1 VSISDQILST
11 LFVCLALSTQASA
24 KDTGYVFV
32 SNEKT
37 NDVAVIDP
45 RQEDRVIKWIP
56 TSHRPRGMAFR
67 DDRRQLLVACGYD
80 RRGNAGG
87 HRSHSNRRQS

>member
-1 VSISDQILST
+1 MSISDQILST

-45 RQEDRVIKWIP
+45 RQEDRVIKSGE
-56 TSHRPRGMAFR
+56 SHFE
-67 DDRRQLLVACGYD
+67 LT
-80 RRGNAGG
+80 
-87 HRSHSNRRQS
+87 